1 MSSQLVV
8 NPRSDVLMRRLVVAS
23 PNLKICGHGLAVGL
37 VLQTYYAGIADG
49 WMMEDVLFDLKGIDV
64 FTT

>member
-1 MSSQLVV
+1 
-8 NPRSDVLMRRLVVAS
+8 MRRLVVAS